1 MPKLLIHGGAGT
13 IGEPRQ
19 AAYRAGLRAALT
31 AGWTAF
37 DEGADAVEAVL
48 RAVAAMEAN
57 AEAFNAGVGGSPNR
71 DGAVELDACVV
82 RGEDGSAGAVTA
94 VRIARSAIRLADRVR
109 RETPHVLLVGA
120 GADALVVDP
129 LDPAALLTPY
139 TRDLWARW
147 RAGQPATDAA
157 PRSDAA
163 EAPAD
168 PSGARAD
175 GRVAA
180 ADPPE
185 PTGSATVG
193 AVALDAAGDLA
204 AATSTGG
211 VLGKWPGRVGDAPI
225 VGAGTYAD
233 KAVAVSATGK
243 GEAFLRAVTA
253 KALALRLERGDD
265 LAVAIERAL
274 VDVRRMDGDGG
285 LIVATADGRLAY
297 GFDTPHL
304 ALGWTDGVRTIA
316 DVLVGGAGATVVV
329 LDTGRPP
336 R

>member
-13 IGEPRQ
+13 ILEARRP
-19 AAYRAGLRAALT
+19 AYRTGLRAALA

-37 DEGADAVEAVL
+37 DDGADAVEAVL

-57 AEAFNAGVGGSPNR
+57 ADAFNAGVGGSPNR
-71 DGAVELDACVV
+71 DGDVELDACVV
-82 RGEDGSAGAVTA
+82 RGEDGSAGAVAA
-94 VRIARSAIRLADRVR
+94 VRTARSAVRLADRVR

-120 GADALVVDP
+120 GADALVDDP
-129 LDPAALLTPY
+129 LDPAELLTPY
-139 TRDLWARW
+139 TRKLWARW
-147 RAGQPATDAA
+147 RKGHDAVDAA
-157 PRSDAA
+157 PRGDA
-163 EAPAD
+163 PK
-168 PSGARAD
+168 
-175 GRVAA
+175 
-180 ADPPE
+180 

-253 KALALRLERGDD
+253 KALADRLERGDD
-265 LAVAIERAL
+265 LAKSLERAL
-274 VDVRRMDGDGG
+274 ADVRRMDGSGG

-297 GFDTPHL
+297 AFDTAHL
-304 ALGWTDGVRTIA
+304 AMGWTDGRTTVA
-316 DVLVGGAGATVVV
+316 DVHLWTDGRTVAV
-329 LDTGRPP
+329 LDGARPIT
-336 R
+336 

>member
-13 IGEPRQ
+13 IDAARRP
-19 AAYRAGLRAALT
+19 AYRTGLSDALA

-57 AEAFNAGVGGSPNR
+57 PDAFNAGVGGSPNR
-71 DGAVELDACVV
+71 DGDVELDACVV
-82 RGEDGSAGAVTA
+82 RGEDGSAGAVAA
-94 VRIARSAIRLADRVR
+94 VRTARSAIRLADRVR
-109 RETPHVLLVGA
+109 RETPHVLIVGA
-120 GADALVVDP
+120 GADALVDDP
-129 LDPAALLTPY
+129 LDPADLLTPY
-139 TRDLWARW
+139 TRDAWMRW
-147 RAGQPATDAA
+147 RAGREAADAA
-157 PRSDAA
+157 PHGS
-163 EAPAD
+163 APK
-168 PSGARAD
+168 
-175 GRVAA
+175 
-180 ADPPE
+180 

-243 GEAFLRAVTA
+243 GEAFLRAVSA
-253 KALALRLERGDD
+253 KALADRLERGDD
-265 LAVAIERAL
+265 LPRAL
-274 VDVRRMDGDGG
+274 ARALADVRRLDGSGG

-297 GFDTPHL
+297 AFDTAHL
-304 ALGWTDGVRTIA
+304 AIGWTDGARTVA
-316 DVLVGGAGATVVV
+316 DVLEGAEGATVVV
-329 LDTGRPP
+329 VDTTRPVG
-336 R
+336 